1 VLGVA
6 SSNVLLQFL
15 ATGYEMGR
23 SDFADVWCAS
33 IPRILVCDG
42 HRGNSCCLSGF
53 ESLMPHHYRLGNF
66 WGGGGG
72 GRLKDLLMQAQ
83 HIS

>member
-1 VLGVA
+1 MLGVA

-23 SDFADVWCAS
+23 SDS

-42 HRGNSCCLSGF
+42 HRGSSCCLSGF

-66 WGGGGG
+66 WGGGG
-72 GRLKDLLMQAQ
+72 RLKDLLMQAQ